1 MHPTRRFTLHGVLAI
16 LLVGIPA
23 GATIAATL
31 TGPRACPVADVP
43 EQRGLSFY
51 QYLVDLGN
59 VRPTDEVSARFTFVN
74 SGEVPLTIEKLL
86 PSCGC
91 LQPKLWKNIETYAP
105 GEHGFFTVRVQT
117 ANERPGPREYTIRV
131 KYKDPEPREELLTFR
146 VRLPDNQVT
155 IRPRALVAMQRD
167 GKPTTFEAT
176 ITDRRAKRLE
186 LVNVVTSSDFV
197 TAELGETSFNKQGHQ
212 ESTIRV
218 TVAGKVPSRSFS
230 AIVTVATND
239 PSYPFLK
246 VPLLIHGP
254 QSPSTAKNQSSRG
267 RGTSAH

>member
-16 LLVGIPA
+16 LLVAIPA

-31 TGPRACPVADVP
+31 TGPKASPVADIP

-59 VRPTDEVSARFTFVN
+59 VRPTDEVSARYTFVN
-74 SGEVPLTIEKLL
+74 SGKAPITIEKLS

-105 GEHGFFTVRVQT
+105 GEQGFFTVRVQT
-117 ANERPGPREYTIRV
+117 ANEKPGPREYTIRV

-146 VRLPDNQVT
+146 VKLPDNMVT
-155 IRPRALVAMQRD
+155 IRPRALIAQQRD

-176 ITDRRAKRLE
+176 ITDRRDRKLE

-197 TAELGETSFNKQGHQ
+197 TAELGSTSINKFGHQ
-212 ESTIRV
+212 ESTVRV
-218 TVAGKVPSRSFS
+218 TVAGKVPSRAFN

-246 VPLLIHGP
+246 VPLLIQGP
-254 QSPSTAKNQSSRG
+254 TTTAKNTPSRD